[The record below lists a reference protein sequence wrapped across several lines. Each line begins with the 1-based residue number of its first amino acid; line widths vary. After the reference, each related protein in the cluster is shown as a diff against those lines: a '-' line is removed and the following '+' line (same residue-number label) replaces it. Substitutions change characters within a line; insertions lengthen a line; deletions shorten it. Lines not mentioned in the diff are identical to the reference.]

1 VAVPEISVDTL
12 EEHLKDG
19 VPLIDVRQLDEYTDA
34 HVAGARLVPLDELPD
49 RLDEVPTD
57 TPVYLICAVGGRS
70 ARASEWLIAQG
81 VDATNVAG
89 GTKAW
94 IEAGKPTVSGEEP
107 G

>member
-12 EEHLKDG
+12 EERLKEG
-19 VPLIDVRQLDEYTDA
+19 VPLIDVRQLDEYTAA
-34 HVAGARLVPLDELPD
+34 HVAGARLIPLDELPD

-89 GTKAW
+89 GTKGW